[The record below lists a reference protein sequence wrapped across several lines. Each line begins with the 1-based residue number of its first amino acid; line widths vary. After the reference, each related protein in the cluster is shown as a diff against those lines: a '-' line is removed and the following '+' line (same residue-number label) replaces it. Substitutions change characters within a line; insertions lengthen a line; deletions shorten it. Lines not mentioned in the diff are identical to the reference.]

1 MKAKGKGLDYIIT
14 ILADRSTGEHF
25 VAPLAPPPPPPVP
38 PLPPSPPSP
47 PIKGKTKLSM
57 NTFEGEQGLTNL
69 TFDAG
74 KMKIPKNFTEI
85 ERGVYIEK
93 KAVTNYDYKAFLDYI
108 NQDVYFSKKYAKS
121 MIPENWGNVKN
132 MKNPVIYVS
141 FEQGLEFCKWKSEV
155 FTYRVLNQKIVDYA
169 SILKENDKLRKKY
182 RFRLPTE
189 NEWALIVDKG
199 FNHKIGFSCVLDLT

>member
-1 MKAKGKGLDYIIT
+1 
-14 ILADRSTGEHF
+14 
-25 VAPLAPPPPPPVP
+25 
-38 PLPPSPPSP
+38 
-47 PIKGKTKLSM
+47 M
-57 NTFEGEQGLTNL
+57 NTFEEKQGLTNL
-69 TFDAG
+69 FFDAG

-85 ERGVYIEK
+85 KRGIYIEK

-132 MKNPVIYVS
+132 MKNPVIYIS

-155 FTYRVLNQKIVDYA
+155 FTYRVLNQKIVDYTT
-169 SILKENDKLRKKY
+169 ILKHNDKLRKKY

-189 NEWALIVDKG
+189 NEWAFIVDKG
-199 FNHKIGFSCVLDLT
+199 FDHKIGFSCVLDLT

>member
-1 MKAKGKGLDYIIT
+1 
-14 ILADRSTGEHF
+14 
-25 VAPLAPPPPPPVP
+25 
-38 PLPPSPPSP
+38 
-47 PIKGKTKLSM
+47 M

-69 TFDAG
+69 TFYTG

-85 ERGVYIEK
+85 KSGVYVEK
-93 KAVTNYDYKAFLDYI
+93 EAVTNYDYKAFLDYI
-108 NQDVYFSKKYAKS
+108 NQDTYFSKTYAKS
-121 MIPENWGNVKN
+121 MIPENWGNAKN
-132 MKNPVIYVS
+132 MKNPVIYIS

-155 FTYRVLNQKIVDYA
+155 FTYQILNQKIVNYA

-199 FNHKIGFSCVLDLT
+199 FAHKIGFSCVLDLT